1 MQTTKVNH
9 YVAWNMDG
17 NYHYTSKYQGIAES
31 FDEFY
36 KMCME
41 KGFDIEST
49 VQIECVRKDVRKP
62 NGSPKEKFVM
72 EDL

>member
-1 MQTTKVNH
+1 MQTAKVNH
-9 YVAWNMDG
+9 YAAWNVD
-17 NYHYTSKYQGIAES
+17 NKNHWTAKFQGIAES

-36 KMCME
+36 KMCKQ

-49 VQIECVRKDVRKP
+49 DQIECLQKDVRKP